1 MIHRDLCNPVNTK
14 NYSPL
19 RIQFHLLVS
28 RYVCWDGF
36 IPLTRNEMADL
47 LKCDIQSINKFIK
60 KGLREQIL
68 SLDGNRLFL
77 LKRVNEY
84 TEGYVK
90 HYPFLESAE
99 FKALSVHAQR
109 FILYTL
115 WTGVHTGRPL
125 KRELSSLYHSGKEL
139 TGVLNLY
146 SKAPIYSIL
155 EESKMFLKLEIITQ
169 NRKEMVRIIG
179 LQESFHAEQALENE
193 GESKLLKD
201 TLEEQ
206 CCDSELL
213 TDMSI
218 QDILKIKKYYFQ
230 KFHSIG
236 MEVFSH
242 ALKKLFSLHKFY
254 ELNDRGEIG
263 GYLKA
268 ILKDL
273 ELKILPTLQKRVE
286 YVKHSISYTKNLWIQ
301 TKSQVTTHFQS
312 KLDKLTE
319 ILKIIE
325 QKTSSIERDNSFTFY
340 NWLETEQ

>member
-19 RIQFHLLVS
+19 RIQFHFLLS

-36 IPLTRNEMADL
+36 IPLTRYEMADL

-60 KGLREQIL
+60 KGIREQIL
-68 SLDGNRLFL
+68 FLEENRLFL
-77 LKRVNEY
+77 LKKVNDY

-146 SKAPIYSIL
+146 SKAPIYSVL
-155 EESKMFLKLEIITQ
+155 EESKMFLNLEIITQ
-169 NRKEMVRIIG
+169 NKKEMVRVIG
-179 LQESFHAEQALENE
+179 LQESFITQQALENE
-193 GESKLLKD
+193 GEKKLLMD
-201 TLEEQ
+201 TLEDYY
-206 CCDSELL
+206 CDNEFLSDISVQE
-213 TDMSI
+213 
-218 QDILKIKKYYFQ
+218 ILKIKKYYFQ

-236 MEVFSH
+236 MELFSC
-242 ALKKLFSLHKFY
+242 ALKKLFTLNKFY
-254 ELNDRGEIG
+254 ELNNRSEIG
-263 GYLKA
+263 VYLKA

-273 ELKILPTLQKRVE
+273 ELKIVPTLQKRVE
-286 YVKHSISYTKNLWIQ
+286 YIKGSISFTKNLWIE
-301 TKSQVTTHFQS
+301 TKSQITIQFQS
-312 KLDKLTE
+312 KLDKLIG
-319 ILKIIE
+319 ILKILQQKQLIE
-325 QKTSSIERDNSFTFY
+325 KNNDSFPFY

>member
-1 MIHRDLCNPVNTK
+1 
-14 NYSPL
+14 
-19 RIQFHLLVS
+19 
-28 RYVCWDGF
+28 
-36 IPLTRNEMADL
+36 MADL

-60 KGLREQIL
+60 KGIREQIL
-68 SLDGNRLFL
+68 FLEGNRLFL
-77 LKRVNEY
+77 LKKVNEY

-146 SKAPIYSIL
+146 SKAPIYSVL

-169 NRKEMVRIIG
+169 NKKEMVRVIG
-179 LQESFHAEQALENE
+179 LQESFITQQALENE
-193 GESKLLKD
+193 GEKKLLMD
-201 TLEEQ
+201 TLEDYY
-206 CCDSELL
+206 CDNEFLSDISVQE
-213 TDMSI
+213 
-218 QDILKIKKYYFQ
+218 ILKIKKYYFH

-236 MEVFSH
+236 MELFSH
-242 ALKKLFSLHKFY
+242 ALKKLFTLNKFY
-254 ELNDRGEIG
+254 ELNDRSEIG
-263 GYLKA
+263 VYLKA

-273 ELKILPTLQKRVE
+273 ELKIVPTLQKRVE
-286 YVKHSISYTKNLWIQ
+286 YIKGSISFTKNLWIE
-301 TKSQVTTHFQS
+301 TKSQITVHFQS
-312 KLDKLTE
+312 KLDKLTG
-319 ILKIIE
+319 ILKMLQQKELIE
-325 QKTSSIERDNSFTFY
+325 KNNDSFPFY